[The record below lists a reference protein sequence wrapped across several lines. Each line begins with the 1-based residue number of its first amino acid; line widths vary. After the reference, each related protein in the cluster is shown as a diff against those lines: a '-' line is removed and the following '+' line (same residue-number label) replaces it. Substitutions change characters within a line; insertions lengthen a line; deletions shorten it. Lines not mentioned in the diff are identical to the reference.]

1 MKICIIGGTGNI
13 SRNIV
18 VELINDNH
26 DVYCFNRGLNGDVP
40 SGAKHIIG
48 DRNNSEFFEKRIQEE
63 AFDYAIDMFCMNSK
77 QALSTIRAFKGV
89 KHLIF
94 CSSTSVYGTDYSS
107 QPKNEKYPI
116 KPRTKYGLGK
126 AVSEEI
132 FIREYKNKKF
142 PVTILRLSMTYGP
155 QLGLYRQISTDPS
168 WIDRIKKGK
177 PIIIC
182 DNGDARCQFMHVKDA
197 ANIFVS
203 LLGKKECFGEI
214 YNVVE
219 KKFYTWKE
227 YHYEAMKVIGRNV
240 ELIEVSFKDLL
251 NFKIPRF
258 RICQDITSN
267 DLYYSS
273 QKLLKVLPEFKSK
286 ISLRDGM
293 FEVFKSMVDDGRINN
308 AFTQNWE
315 DRIIKKKNNGTLKK
329 GLLINAFLFN
339 CDRLIMFI
347 RKKIYNILNFF
358 F

>member
-1 MKICIIGGTGNI
+1 MKICVIGGTGNI
-13 SRNIV
+13 SRSIV
-18 VELINDNH
+18 IELVKNNH

-48 DRNNSEFFEKRIQEE
+48 DRNNSEFFEKRIQKE

-94 CSSTSVYGTDYSS
+94 CSSTSVYDTNYSL
-107 QPKNEKYPI
+107 QPKNENYPI
-116 KPRTKYGLGK
+116 KPLTKYGLGK
-126 AVSEEI
+126 AASEEI
-132 FIREYKNKKF
+132 FINEYKNNKF
-142 PVTILRLSMTYGP
+142 PVTILRPSMTYGP

-182 DNGDARCQFMHVKDA
+182 DNGEARCQFMHVKDA

-203 LLGKKECFGEI
+203 LLGKKECFGEV

-219 KKFYTWKE
+219 KKFHTWKE
-227 YHYEAMKVIGRNV
+227 YHFEAMNVIGRKV
-240 ELIEVSFKDLL
+240 DLIEVPFKDLL
-251 NFKIPRF
+251 KFKIPRF
-258 RICQDITSN
+258 RVCQDITSN
-267 DLYYSS
+267 DLYYNS
-273 QKLLKVLPEFKSK
+273 QKLLEVLPEFRPK
-286 ISLRDGM
+286 ISLREGM
-293 FEVFKSMVDDGRINN
+293 YEVFKSMEDDGRIYN

-315 DRIIKKKNNGTLKK
+315 DRIIEKKNKGTLKK

-339 CDRLIMFI
+339 FDRLMMFI
-347 RKKIYNILNFF
+347 RKKISKIF
-358 F
+358 